1 MNLARG
7 SGLRGLGGI
16 RPVRENII
24 RPLLNTRRSEIEAAL
39 RGRQITWR
47 TDETNRQTEYTRN
60 RIRLEILPLLA
71 QGVNG
76 QAASHI
82 AQAGLRLQE
91 AEDYIQSQVQKLA
104 ERYVHYEEKAEPEVF
119 LEREGFCRQEHLMQ
133 EYLIRFCLEKMIAGQ
148 KDVSRRHIG
157 ALLELAAGQNGKS
170 LNLPGGIRAVNKNEF
185 LVFEKNRS
193 IRKKG
198 NEAAKCRGE
207 NLQIP
212 GVTGWRD
219 LRITAD
225 VFSYEKQI
233 IPQKKCTKWFD
244 YDTINHRLEIR
255 TRQAGDTLS
264 VHAEGGTKPLKR
276 YMIDEKILRERRDEI
291 PLIADGSHI
300 LWVVGYR
307 DRKSVV

>member
-1 MNLARG
+1 M
-7 SGLRGLGGI
+7 
-16 RPVRENII
+16 
-24 RPLLNTRRSEIEAAL
+24 RR
-39 RGRQITWR
+39 T
-47 TDETNRQTEYTRN
+47 
-60 RIRLEILPLLA
+60 IRLSTRETGSAWRSCPLLA

-185 LVFEKNRS
+185 LVFEKTD
-193 IRKKG
+193 
-198 NEAAKCRGE
+198 
-207 NLQIP
+207 Q
-212 GVTGWRD
+212 
-219 LRITAD
+219 
-225 VFSYEKQI
+225 
-233 IPQKKCTKWFD
+233 
-244 YDTINHRLEIR
+244 
-255 TRQAGDTLS
+255 
-264 VHAEGGTKPLKR
+264 
-276 YMIDEKILRERRDEI
+276 
-291 PLIADGSHI
+291 
-300 LWVVGYR
+300 
-307 DRKSVV
+307 